1 MTIGSFGAIA
11 VGSMV
16 INDVVNN
23 KLTPQGYPETQFL
36 GISAFS
42 YEYGLVFTTILGVFV
57 FFGGLF
63 MDSKKEKSVIRPQ
76 KFSNKNKN
84 NIKKN
89 KNNHSEIT
97 VSSLFDALTKPIIIE
112 NIITLDEQIIA
123 KRIRKTALGRYSL
136 QV

>member
-1 MTIGSFGAIA
+1 MDILERVLLQLTLSFKYYIKFLTYYLYNETKNVLNASSLGILHYIKQRRVIIIIGAILMTVGSFGAIS

-42 YEYGLVFTTILGVFV
+42 YEYGLVFTSILGVFV

-63 MDSKKEKSVIRPQ
+63 MDSKK
-76 KFSNKNKN
+76 
-84 NIKKN
+84 KK
-89 KNNHSEIT
+89 
-97 VSSLFDALTKPIIIE
+97 V
-112 NIITLDEQIIA
+112 
-123 KRIRKTALGRYSL
+123 
-136 QV
+136 

>member
-1 MTIGSFGAIA
+1 MKAKNVLNASSLGILHYIKQRRVIIIIGAILMTVGSFGAIS

-42 YEYGLVFTTILGVFV
+42 YEYGLVFTSILGVFV

-63 MDSKKEKSVIRPQ
+63 MDSKTNESVIIP
-76 KFSNKNKN
+76 
-84 NIKKN
+84 
-89 KNNHSEIT
+89 
-97 VSSLFDALTKPIIIE
+97 
-112 NIITLDEQIIA
+112 
-123 KRIRKTALGRYSL
+123 
-136 QV
+136 